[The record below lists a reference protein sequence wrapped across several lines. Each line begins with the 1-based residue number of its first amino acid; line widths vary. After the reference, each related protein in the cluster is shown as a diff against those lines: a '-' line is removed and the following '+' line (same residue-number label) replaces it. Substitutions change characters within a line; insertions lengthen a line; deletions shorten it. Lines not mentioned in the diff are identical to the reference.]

1 MDRLIAELGLQRPR
15 IETLLALGAT
25 ARQAALGAVGQAVRT
40 AMIPTVDT
48 MKTVGLVH
56 LPGIM
61 TGYIIAGGP
70 PLTAVKFQLA
80 VIYMLAGATGITCLL
95 VTLMAYRQ
103 CFTPDLQL
111 REQFRPA
118 H

>member
-1 MDRLIAELGLQRPR
+1 MSRTHVRVR
-15 IETLLALGAT
+15 RTSVTLDEATSALDPT
-25 ARQAALGAVGQAVRT
+25 AALGSVGQAVKA

-48 MKTVGLVH
+48 MKTVGKVH

-61 TGYIIAGGP
+61 TGYIIAGGS

-80 VIYMLAGATGITCLL
+80 VIYMVTGATGITCFL

-103 CFTPDLQL
+103 CFTSDLQL
-111 REQFRPA
+111 LERFRPA

>member
-1 MDRLIAELGLQRPR
+1 V
-15 IETLLALGAT
+15 TLDEATSALDPT
-25 ARQAALGAVGQAVRT
+25 AALGSVGQAVKA

-48 MKTVGLVH
+48 MKTVGQVH

-61 TGYIIAGGP
+61 TVYIIAGGS

-80 VIYMLAGATGITCLL
+80 VIYMVTGATGITCFL

-103 CFTPDLQL
+103 CFTSDLQL
-111 REQFRPA
+111 LERFRPA

>member
-1 MDRLIAELGLQRPR
+1 VKA
-15 IETLLALGAT
+15 
-25 ARQAALGAVGQAVRT
+25 
-40 AMIPTVDT
+40 AMIPTIDT

-61 TGYIIAGGP
+61 TGFIIAGGS

-103 CFTPDLQL
+103 CFTSDLQL
-111 REQFRPA
+111 LELFRPA
-118 H
+118 R